1 MASAKV
7 TESFNCTDQEFFD
20 LIADYESYPEFL
32 SEVKEVK
39 VLKRSAGKVEM
50 EYSVSV
56 IKTFKYKLLTEE
68 KRPSSIKFKFIS
80 GDVFKSMSGSWT
92 ITPDGKKC
100 KVDYEVQA
108 DFGFLVPDA
117 IAKPLVSTN
126 LPGMMANLKKRIKTV
141 YGK

>member
-20 LIADYESYPEFL
+20 LISDYESYPEFL
-32 SEVKEVK
+32 SEVKAVK
-39 VLKRSAGKVEM
+39 ILKKEPGKVEM

-56 IKTFKYKLLTEE
+56 IKTFKYKLLAEE

-126 LPGMMANLKKRIKTV
+126 LPGMMANLKKRIKKV
-141 YGK
+141 HGK